1 MTQQYPL
8 ASMAAWL
15 SSTGISHHDPLPHI
29 PFIHLS
35 SITNNH
41 HPRIAPQSLHSSS
54 QLLQLL
60 GDLHPSLGYIWL
72 RHGVSDSHSVLG
84 YHRSAASLSALNV
97 SPLTQKI
104 ALMQRLDPASVHP
117 PARVCGVQS
126 F

>member
-1 MTQQYPL
+1 MTQQYCL
-8 ASMAAWL
+8 ASRLPGFPPQAFPTTI
-15 SSTGISHHDPLPHI
+15 SSLTSPQSISAVN
-29 PFIHLS
+29 S
-35 SITNNH
+35 S
-41 HPRIAPQSLHSSS
+41 PRPGIAPQSLHSSS

-117 PARVCGVQS
+117 PARLCGVQS